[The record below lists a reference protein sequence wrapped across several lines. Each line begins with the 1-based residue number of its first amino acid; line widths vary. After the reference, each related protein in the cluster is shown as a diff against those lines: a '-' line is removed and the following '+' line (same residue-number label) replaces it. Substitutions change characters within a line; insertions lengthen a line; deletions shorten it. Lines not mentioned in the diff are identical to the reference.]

1 MKFVLR
7 YRPEVVVDVDAGRRW
22 DLERSAGLGSD
33 FIVEC
38 SEAFTDGAAPS
49 LKLRVEEV
57 KPHGKMSVLAFAV
70 SASGKHCPS

>member
-7 YRPEVVVDVDAGRRW
+7 YRPEVVADLDAGRRW
-22 DLERSAGLGSD
+22 DSERSAGLGSD

-38 SEAFTDGAAPS
+38 SKPSRRGHLS
-49 LKLRVEEV
+49 LKLRVEDV